1 MPAATLHKRS
11 ISLSGHQTSL
21 ALEPEF
27 WAALEAAAGRQEVSL
42 ARLLLRIDQGR
53 GERPLAS
60 ACRVYALE
68 FIRAGAES

>member
-1 MPAATLHKRS
+1 MAPLHKRS

-27 WAALEAAAGRQEVSL
+27 WSVLETAARQQEASL

-68 FIRAGAES
+68 FIRAGVGS

>member
-1 MPAATLHKRS
+1 MLQKRS

-21 ALEPEF
+21 ALEAEF
-27 WAALEAAAGRQEVSL
+27 WAVLEEAARRRETSL
-42 ARLLLRIDQGR
+42 ARLLRQIDQGR